1 MAQKK
6 ILVAEK
12 IADEGLEILKNK
24 GYAVDVKLDL
34 TPAQLIE
41 AVPAYDALIVRS
53 ATKVTDEVL
62 AAGENLKIVG
72 RAGVTVDNIDIEA
85 ATERGIVVCN
95 APTSNVISA
104 AEHTFALM
112 IAAARRIPQANESMH
127 AGKWSRYEF
136 TGVELFGK
144 TLAIFGLGRIG
155 GLVAERAA
163 AFGMKTVGFDPYC
176 SPERAEQLGV
186 VLCESV
192 EETVEQADFITVH
205 LPKTVETIGMFGPD
219 LYSRMKDG
227 VILVN
232 TARGGIY
239 DLDSLADFVAAG
251 KIGAAA
257 IDVYD
262 EEPCT
267 ESPLHEFENVIL
279 TPHIAAVTKE
289 AQARASKE
297 IADYIWA
304 GLEGSIVPTAIN
316 FSPLPPEV
324 IDEVGPYMPACRMMG
339 RMLAQITGGTPK
351 TLKVELAGSI
361 SSADEGFLSAGVLD
375 GVLSYRRIG
384 TVSPANAA
392 VVAKRHGVSMLAA
405 RNADAR
411 EYSSMVSASADDV
424 EVAVTLYGAKR
435 AARIVSLLGYK
446 IDIAPA
452 KQSLVFEYVDKP
464 GRIGVIGTVLG
475 DNGVN
480 ISTMQIGTKPED
492 QCALVY
498 MNVDGDIT
506 QDVLDQLHAALELK
520 NLWYV
525 SL

>member
-1 MAQKK
+1 MTKRV
-6 ILVAEK
+6 LVTEK
-12 IADEGLEILKNK
+12 IVEPALKRLR
-24 GYAVDVKLDL
+24 GQGFEVDVRLGLSPDEL
-34 TPAQLIE
+34 E
-41 AVPAYDALIVRS
+41 AAIPGYDALIVRS
-53 ATKVTDEVL
+53 GTQVTEQVIQ
-62 AAGENLKIVG
+62 AADSLRVIG
-72 RAGVTVDNIDIEA
+72 RAGVGVDNIDLAA

-95 APTSNVISA
+95 APTSNIISA
-104 AEHTFALM
+104 AEHTMALM
-112 IAAARRIPQANESMH
+112 LAAARRIPQANATMK
-127 AGKWSRYEF
+127 AGKWER
-136 TGVELFGK
+136 TGYFMGTELYKK
-144 TLAIFGLGRIG
+144 TLAIFGLGRVG
-155 GLVAERAA
+155 GLVAERAR
-163 AFGMKTVGFDPYC
+163 AFGMHLVGFDPYC

-186 VLCESV
+186 ALCESV
-192 EETVEQADFITVH
+192 EDAVAQADFITVH
-205 LPKTVETIGMFGPD
+205 LPKTAETIGLFGPE

-227 VILVN
+227 VVLVN

-239 DLDSLADFVAAG
+239 DLGSLADFVAAG

-267 ESPLHEFENVIL
+267 ASPLHEFENVIL

-297 IADYIWA
+297 IAEYIWA

-324 IDEVGPYMPACRMMG
+324 VDEVGPYIPACRMVG
-339 RMLAQITGGTPK
+339 RMIAQLTGCTPK
-351 TLKVELAGSI
+351 NLKMELAGVV
-361 SSADEGFLSAGVLD
+361 SSADASFLSAGVLD

-384 TVSPANAA
+384 TVSPANLT
-392 VVAKRHGVSMLAA
+392 VVAKRHGVRMETL

-411 EYSSMVSASADDV
+411 EYASMVSVSADEV